1 MNEDE
6 KGKTEMIKVLVE
18 KWNTL
23 QKINSEIFFKNCK
36 YTQ

>member
-18 KWNTL
+18 KWDTL
-23 QKINSEIFFKNCK
+23 QKINSEILHNCK
-36 YTQ
+36 YKQ